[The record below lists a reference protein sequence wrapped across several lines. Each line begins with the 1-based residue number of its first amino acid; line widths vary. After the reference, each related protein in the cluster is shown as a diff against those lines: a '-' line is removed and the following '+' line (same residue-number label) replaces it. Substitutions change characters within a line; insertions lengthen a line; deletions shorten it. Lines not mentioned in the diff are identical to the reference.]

1 MRAFILATLAALLG
15 VVSTAAPG
23 QGYPMR
29 PVRLIVP
36 FAPGGST
43 DVLGRMYAQKLTDA
57 LGQPV
62 IVDNRAGGGTNIGAE
77 LVARSA
83 PDGHALLMSSS
94 TQAINVSLYPK
105 LAYDFVKDFAAVAP
119 LASSPSVLVAHPS
132 LPVKSVKDVIA
143 LAKSR
148 PGALTYASS
157 GSGSTAHLAAELF
170 KMSAGI
176 DLVHIP
182 YKGAGP
188 ALTDLIGGH
197 VQLMFGFTAGALP
210 FIQSGRLRPLAVTS
224 ERRLIDMPDLPTM
237 REAGIKGYEVSVWYG
252 VMAPAATPRDIVM
265 RLNLETSKA
274 AADLS
279 DRFAELGA
287 YPLRSTPEQFTAF
300 IREEIAKWAEV
311 VKRSKARVD

>member
-1 MRAFILATLAALLG
+1 MRAYIFATVIALLSL
-15 VVSTAAPG
+15 VSAAVLG
-23 QGYPMR
+23 QGYPTR

-36 FAPGGST
+36 FAAGGST
-43 DVLGRMYAQKLTDA
+43 DVLGRMLAQKLTDA
-57 LGQPV
+57 LGQSV

-77 LVARSA
+77 IVARSA
-83 PDGHALLMSSS
+83 PDGYTLLMSSS
-94 TQAINVSLYPK
+94 TQAINASLYPK
-105 LAYDFVKDFAAVAP
+105 LAYDLVKDFVAVSP

-143 LAKSR
+143 LAKAK
-148 PGALTYASS
+148 PGELTYASS

-188 ALTDLIGGH
+188 ALTDLLGGH

-210 FIQSGRLRPLAVTS
+210 FIKSGRLRPLAVTS
-224 ERRLIDMPDLPTM
+224 ERRLNDMPDLPTM

-252 VMAPAATPRDIVM
+252 IMAPAATPKDIVT

-274 AADLS
+274 ARDLS
-279 DRFAELGA
+279 VRFTELGA
-287 YPLRSTPEQFTAF
+287 YPLQSTPEQFSAF
-300 IREEIAKWAEV
+300 IREEIAKWAVV